1 MARLQVF
8 DPPMCCST
16 GVCGPQVDPRLPRFA
31 ADLEWLRT
39 QGVEVQ
45 RYNLAQEP
53 QVFVE
58 TAVVKQAL
66 VAEGEKCLPLL
77 LLDGEI
83 IARGAYPSR
92 DELAVLTDVEF
103 LADGSLY
110 THAVEELVALG
121 AAIGANCEP
130 CFQDRMQFLSH
141 ATRNLFFT
149 GKGGVGKT
157 SLACATAV
165 GLADRGKRVLLVS
178 TDPASNLDEV
188 LGVSLGSQPTAV
200 PDVPGLAAMNLDAD
214 AAAREYRE
222 RMVGPYRGVLPEAVV
237 TSMEEQLSGSC
248 TVEIAAFDVF
258 SRLLADPTT
267 TAEFDH
273 VVFDTAPTGHTL
285 RLLSLPAAW
294 SGFIDT
300 NTSGTSCLGPLAGL
314 QAQHQLYKDTVQ
326 ALSDPHATTL
336 VLVTRAERSALAE
349 AERSSGELAALG
361 VRNQYLVVNAVFQ
374 TQRTDDPIACAMQQ
388 RGQDALAA
396 APEGMAEFPR
406 TELPLAPH
414 NLIGVPALR
423 AMLQGAR
430 GELHLAKGKSSHLEV
445 LPPTLAEIL
454 DQITPAHRGVILT
467 MGKGGVGKTTMA
479 AAIAVELARQGFRVH
494 LTTTDPAAHVTNT
507 VGQVPAGLTVGRID
521 PRAETEAYRAEV
533 LADAGANLDAQGR
546 ALLEEDLRSPCTEE
560 IAVFRAFA
568 RAVDQGQDGFVVLD
582 TAPTG
587 HTILLLDATLAYHRE
602 LSRQSSG
609 IPDSVQQLL
618 PRLRDP
624 EFTRVLL
631 VTLPE
636 ATPVHEAAQLQEDL
650 VRAGIRPFA
659 WIVNQSLSPLP
670 VTDPLLLARQHHEGV
685 YIREVVQQWAS
696 RTAIVPWL
704 AEVPVGAEALAAVV
718 RDTRPGLAC
727 QAKAS

>member
-1 MARLQVF
+1 M
-8 DPPMCCST
+8 
-16 GVCGPQVDPRLPRFA
+16 
-31 ADLEWLRT
+31 
-39 QGVEVQ
+39 
-45 RYNLAQEP
+45 
-53 QVFVE
+53 
-58 TAVVKQAL
+58 K
-66 VAEGEKCLPLL
+66 
-77 LLDGEI
+77 
-83 IARGAYPSR
+83 
-92 DELAVLTDVEF
+92 
-103 LADGSLY
+103 
-110 THAVEELVALG
+110 
-121 AAIGANCEP
+121 
-130 CFQDRMQFLSH
+130 FLSQ

-188 LGVSLGSQPTAV
+188 LGVSLGSDPTAIA
-200 PDVPGLAAMNLDAD
+200 DVPGLFAMNLDCD
-214 AAAREYRE
+214 EAAREYRE
-222 RMVGPYRGVLPEAVV
+222 RLVGPYRGVLPDAVV
-237 TSMEEQLSGSC
+237 ASMEEQLSGSC
-248 TVEIAAFDVF
+248 TVEIAAFDEF
-258 SRLLADPTT
+258 SRLLADPNT

-314 QAQHQLYKDTVQ
+314 QAQHQLYKDTVR
-326 ALSDPHATTL
+326 ALSDPQATTL
-336 VLVTRAERSALAE
+336 VLVSRAERSALAE
-349 AERSSGELAALG
+349 ADRSSGELAALG
-361 VRNQYLVVNAVFQ
+361 VRNQHLVVNAVFRSQ
-374 TQRTDDPIACAMQQ
+374 QADDPIAEAMQR
-388 RGQDALAA
+388 RGQEALAA
-396 APEGMAEFPR
+396 MPAGLAEFPR

-414 NLIGVPALR
+414 NLIGIPALR
-423 AMLQGAR
+423 AMLQGTG
-430 GELHLAKGKSSHLEV
+430 GEMHVAKGKPSHQEV
-445 LPPTLAEIL
+445 LPPALAEII
-454 DQITPAHRGVILT
+454 DQITPAGRGVILT
-467 MGKGGVGKTTMA
+467 MGKGGVGKTTVA

-507 VGQVPAGLTVGRID
+507 VGQVPAGLTVGQID

-533 LADAGANLDAQGR
+533 LADAGANLDPQGR

-659 WIVNQSLSPLP
+659 WVVNQSLSPLP
-670 VTDPLLLARQHHEGV
+670 VTDPVLLARQHHEGA
-685 YIREVVQQWAS
+685 YIREVVVQWAS
-696 RTAIVPWL
+696 RTAVVPWL
-704 AEVPVGAEALAAVV
+704 VEAPVGAESLAAVV
-718 RDTRPGLAC
+718 RGARDGDLVHA
-727 QAKAS
+727 AKAS